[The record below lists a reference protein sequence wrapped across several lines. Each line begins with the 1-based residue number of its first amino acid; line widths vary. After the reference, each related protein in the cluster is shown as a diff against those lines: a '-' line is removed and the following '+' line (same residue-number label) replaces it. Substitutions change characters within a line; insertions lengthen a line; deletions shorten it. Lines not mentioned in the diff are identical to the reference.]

1 MNARDSMVRALDGRP
16 LTILMHCVYFP
27 PEVGGLESHVFYLC
41 RALAHMGHRVAI
53 VTSKSQGGL
62 PSHEV
67 MDRVEVYRT
76 WFPGRNP
83 VGWGLHAMFSTPRTA
98 ALARDADILHAQA
111 FASVVP
117 ALVAR
122 RGREQPV
129 VTTWHTSHFLM
140 RAESAFWRPIFGRM
154 IRAAD
159 HNLAA
164 SREIAEVGMRIAP
177 DRRVEPLTN
186 GVDTDRFG
194 PGEPG
199 LPATDDG
206 RRRIVVPRRLFEKNG
221 VEFAIRALPIIA
233 RHHDVEMLFVG
244 DGPERA
250 RLEGLA
256 GELGVAARAVFLGR
270 RPNTEM
276 PGLLRS
282 AELALF
288 PSLMEATSVA
298 ALECLSCEV
307 PVAASNVGGLPEIV
321 DDGVGGLFEPA
332 DPEALAARVSGL
344 LADPDLALRGIE
356 GRRRVVARWSNRRL
370 AERHLEIYRRLLS
383 GTPAPASAAEAR

>member
-1 MNARDSMVRALDGRP
+1 MNAGSLAERP

-27 PEVGGLESHVFYLC
+27 PEVGGLESHVFHLC
-41 RALAHMGHRVAI
+41 RALAEMGNRVAI
-53 VTSKSQGGL
+53 VTSRSQPGL

-76 WFPGRNP
+76 WFPARNP
-83 VGWGLHAMFSTPRTA
+83 VGWGLHALFSTPKTA
-98 ALARDADILHAQA
+98 ALARDADVLHAQA

-117 ALVAR
+117 MILAHT
-122 RGREQPV
+122 GRAQPL

-140 RAESAFWRPIFGRM
+140 RETSSFWRPIFRRM

-177 DRRVEPLTN
+177 GTEVEALTN
-186 GVDTDRFG
+186 GVDTERFA
-194 PGEPG
+194 PVEPALG
-199 LPATDDG
+199 APEAG

-221 VEFAIRALPIIA
+221 VEYAVRALPILA
-233 RHHDVEMLFVG
+233 RKHDVEMMFVG
-244 DGPERA
+244 DGPEREG
-250 RLEGLA
+250 LESLA
-256 GELGVAARAVFLGR
+256 GELGVADRAVFLGR

-282 AELALF
+282 AELAVF

-321 DDGVGGLFEPA
+321 DDGVGGLFAPA
-332 DPEALAARVSGL
+332 DPEALAERVSEL
-344 LADPDLALRGIE
+344 LSDPELELRGIE

-370 AERHLEIYRRLLS
+370 AERHLEIYRGLLARR
-383 GTPAPASAAEAR
+383 APGATSARPG